1 MIPAFDKEGHRG
13 CRGLMPENTIPA
25 MIRAVH
31 LGVNT
36 LEMDAVISRD
46 KKVVVSH
53 DPFFSWEIS
62 TDPGGMTIAQK
73 DEQQYNLYRMDYAEI
88 RKWDVGLKP
97 HPRFPNQEKLRAV
110 KPLLADLID
119 SVEQYTRKNKLPPVQ
134 YNIETKSMPAT
145 DNIFHPK
152 PEEFTD
158 LLMRVV
164 LEKKTAERT
173 IIQSFDVRTLQVMHR
188 KYPRI
193 RTALLIE
200 GFDKKTAQENIS
212 LLGFTPSVYSPEF
225 TLVDDELV
233 RFCHANG
240 MKLIPWTVNDRNNI
254 KKIQDMHVDGMI
266 TDYPDLFG
274 E

>member
-1 MIPAFDKEGHRG
+1 
-13 CRGLMPENTIPA
+13 
-25 MIRAVH
+25 
-31 LGVNT
+31 
-36 LEMDAVISRD
+36 
-46 KKVVVSH
+46 
-53 DPFFSWEIS
+53 
-62 TDPGGMTIAQK
+62 MTITQK
-73 DEQQYNLYRMDYAEI
+73 DEQQYNLYRMDYVEI
-88 RKWDVGLKP
+88 RKWDVGLKS

-145 DNIFHPK
+145 DNIFHPE

-158 LLMRVV
+158 LLMQVV

-173 IIQSFDVRTLQVMHR
+173 IIQSFDERTLQVMHR

-200 GFDKKTAQENIS
+200 GFNKKTAQENIS

-254 KKIQDMHVDGMI
+254 KKLQDMHVDGMI